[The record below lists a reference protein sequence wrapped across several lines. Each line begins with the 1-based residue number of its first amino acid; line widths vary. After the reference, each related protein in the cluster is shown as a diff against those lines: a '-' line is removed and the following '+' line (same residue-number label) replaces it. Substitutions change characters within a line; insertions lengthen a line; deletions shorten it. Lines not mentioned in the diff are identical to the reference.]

1 MLTKLKKFLV
11 IIGICLLLIAGAFA
25 FLLFTGVIWR
35 SPAYYKVDEM
45 KNFTVPVMDMKAY
58 DTVGTHRQ
66 PYIYRINYGKA
77 VVCVMGIQHTRDTDD
92 PQLDSLRTVFA
103 AMQPTVVFVEGRL
116 GFLFSGL
123 QNPVALY
130 GESGETFRL
139 AKAYKV
145 PCYTWE
151 PPKED
156 EICFLAK
163 KYPGKQLALFY
174 SLRPYFS
181 NYRFGKPANPNK
193 QLQQYI
199 QSRTDYVGLRG
210 MISDV
215 KEVDSIWK
223 KDFPNQKDWRETSD
237 EFGWPPGY
245 LSDIFNDCNLL
256 RDNYL
261 CNALLQ
267 EVKKGKHVFVTMGS
281 SHAYRIEKTLE
292 AALTN

>member
-1 MLTKLKKFLV
+1 MFTTLKKFVV
-11 IIGICLLLIAGAFA
+11 IIGICLLIIAAGFT
-25 FLLFTGVIWR
+25 LLLLTGVIWR
-35 SPAYYKVDEM
+35 SPAYYKVEEI
-45 KNFTVPVMDMKAY
+45 KTFAVPVMDMQAY
-58 DTVGTHRQ
+58 DSVGNHRQ
-66 PYIYRINYGKA
+66 PYIYRIHNGDGL
-77 VVCVMGIQHTRDTDD
+77 VCVMGIEHTRDTDD
-92 PQLDSLRTVFA
+92 PQLDSLRAVFA
-103 AMQPTVVFVEGRL
+103 AMQPNVVFVEGRL

-123 QNPVALY
+123 QDPVLLY
-130 GESGETFRL
+130 GENGETFRL
-139 AKAYKV
+139 AKEYKV

-156 EICFLAK
+156 EVRILAK

-181 NYRFGKPANPNK
+181 NYRFGKPAKPDQK
-193 QLQQYI
+193 LQEYI
-199 QSRTDYVGLRG
+199 NSRTDYVGLRG

-292 AALTN
+292 AALAN